1 MKICKFVMPEV
12 IFGPGSLGQI
22 AESAQRLGAEKVFL
36 VTDEGLRR
44 AGWMDKAVAILH
56 EWGMD
61 FEVWDKVT
69 PVMWKFASSW
79 RAMEFATDVS

>member
-22 AESAQRLGAEKVFL
+22 AECAQRLGAEKVFL

-44 AGWMDKAVAILH
+44 AGWVDKAVAILR

-61 FEVWDKVT
+61 FELWSEVT
-69 PVMWKFASSW
+69 PN
-79 RAMEFATDVS
+79 